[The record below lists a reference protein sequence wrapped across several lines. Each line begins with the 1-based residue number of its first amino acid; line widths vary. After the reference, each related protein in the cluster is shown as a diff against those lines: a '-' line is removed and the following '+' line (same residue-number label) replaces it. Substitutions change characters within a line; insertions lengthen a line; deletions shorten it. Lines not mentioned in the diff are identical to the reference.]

1 MTDRGCTSCSIGI
14 GILRGCLNL
23 VLKYEVKKEIFEM
36 PEMNPVKPIAF
47 FLSLIFSGVIF
58 VGNGLA
64 KPESGVGTTQQWAVV
79 NGFRSAHFG
88 MNERDLIKAIK
99 KDFDVGKKQITRQV
113 HPNEKT
119 ITLGIK
125 VSKLLPESGPAKIF
139 YILGFKSRR
148 LIHINV
154 VWGRPVMKDP
164 NAEAVVATANQLR
177 NHFVQK
183 KYQKEGFALNAQMDE
198 GIILVFQGKDRKGRA
213 ARLLLSNPKLE
224 GDKKAGENIALTL
237 SYIKKPEYPDVY
249 RIKAGDF

>member
-1 MTDRGCTSCSIGI
+1 MHGMNSFKSI
-14 GILRGCLNL
+14 IL
-23 VLKYEVKKEIFEM
+23 I
-36 PEMNPVKPIAF
+36 
-47 FLSLIFSGVIF
+47 LSLIFSGVF
-58 VGNGLA
+58 FMGTGLA
-64 KPESGVGTTQQWAVV
+64 KPESGVGTSQKWAVV
-79 NGFRSAHFG
+79 NGFRSSQFG
-88 MNERDLIKAIK
+88 MNERDVIKAIK
-99 KDFDVGKKQITRQV
+99 SDFGIAKKQISRKV

-139 YILGFKSRR
+139 YILGYKTRR

-154 VWGRPVMKDP
+154 IWGRPVMKDP

-183 KYQKEGFALNAQMDE
+183 KYQKKGFALNAQLGA

-213 ARLLLSNPKLE
+213 ARLLLSNPKSE

-237 SYIKKPEYPDVY
+237 SYIERPEDPDVY
-249 RIKAGDF
+249 RIKEGDF